1 MDLKPKSPKKSRDIS
16 DNIDEWILE
25 NNLDY
30 DLLTE
35 SGNFFIFFQQ
45 FAFMIE
51 LFREIELQ
59 TSKKQ
64 RIRKKQQKT
73 QKSLFRDA

>member
-35 SGNFFIFFQQ
+35 SGNFLFF
-45 FAFMIE
+45 
-51 LFREIELQ
+51 
-59 TSKKQ
+59 
-64 RIRKKQQKT
+64 
-73 QKSLFRDA
+73 